1 VTPTRTAPARWLI
14 LAAFAAIY
22 IVWGSSYLGIHFAL
36 ETMPPFFMAG
46 LRFVLAGG
54 LLIGWALLRGSP
66 FPNLKQWRSAVIVGF
81 MLFVLNNSLIV
92 FAEKQGVPTG
102 VVALLI
108 ATTPIW
114 IVIINALRGQKPTR
128 GVMGGIV
135 LGFVGIA
142 LLIGPAKLA
151 SGANFDLPWA
161 FGVMAAA
168 LFWALGSMYARSAPL
183 PASSPLS
190 TGMQLFT
197 GGLMQLILSAVT
209 GEIGTVNIAEFS
221 AKSWF
226 AVIYLVI
233 FASIIAF
240 TAFVW
245 LMRVCPPERVST
257 YAYVNPVIAVF
268 LGWALAGETLTPLT
282 LLAAAIIVASVVM
295 INASGKGFGKLRLGL
310 TRIVTG
316 RAVAHGAKP
325 V

>member
-1 VTPTRTAPARWLI
+1 MTPTRTAPARWLI
-14 LAAFAAIY
+14 LAAFAAVY
-22 IVWGSSYLGIHFAL
+22 IIWGSSYLGIHFAL

-54 LLIGWALLRGSP
+54 LLIAWALLRGSP
-66 FPNLKQWRSAVIVGF
+66 FPNWKHWRSAVIVGF

-92 FAEKQGVPTG
+92 FAEKEGVPTG

-128 GVMGGIV
+128 GVAGGIA

-151 SGANFDLPWA
+151 SGASFNPLWSV
-161 FGVMAAA
+161 GVIVAAM
-168 LFWALGSMYARSAPL
+168 FWALGSMYARSAPL
-183 PASSPLS
+183 PSSSPLS
-190 TGMQLFT
+190 TGMQLFM
-197 GGLMQLILSAVT
+197 GGLMQLMLSAGT
-209 GEIGTVNIAEFS
+209 GELATVDPAQFS
-221 AKSWF
+221 AKSWL

-245 LMRVCPPERVST
+245 LMRVCPPERVAT

-282 LLAAAIIVASVVM
+282 LVAAAVIVASVVM
-295 INASGKGFGKLRLGL
+295 INASGKGFGRLRLNL
-310 TRIVTG
+310 ARRMTG